1 MNKQKE
7 LQELQEK
14 PIETSKKKKQ
24 NPVKKQFT
32 HFTIH
37 FLVTALLFVIQVV
50 FIISA
55 VFSFVPN
62 ISKISLVLPIISL
75 LCSLLIVASECDFG
89 YKISWILGICILPII
104 FIPLYFMFGT
114 GAIKRK
120 MSKRYEQTWV
130 KDTRLVAQNPEVL
143 AEFEKE
149 VHPKL
154 RLRIKSLSR
163 MTHIPIYSNT
173 RTDYLK
179 NGTEYFDSVCE
190 AIYNAKDFI
199 FLEFFIISYGQ
210 VWDRILKLL
219 RDKAGHGVEVRIMYD
234 DLATAPKID
243 SHYSEELREMGFKVT
258 KFNKF
263 RPFLSASA
271 NYRDHRKL
279 VIVDGKI
286 GFCGGI
292 NIGDEYANIT
302 SPYGIWKDTGL
313 RLEGEAVQA
322 MTLEFLHQWDFN
334 LNEDSDF
341 SHYLNVKKSKIVGQ
355 GFVIPY
361 TDHPTI
367 EGSISMSGDMNL
379 INSATHNI
387 YLTTP
392 YLVPDENIMSAL
404 LLAAKNGVSVNI
416 ITPSVPDKK
425 YVFAVTRSNYEKLL
439 KAGARIFE
447 FKDGFIHAKSIVV
460 DDIVAVVGS
469 TNMDYRSLYL
479 NYESC
484 LMYATPSIADIAND
498 LKQICREANEITLKN
513 TEIIKSSRNLLVMIL
528 KLMSPML

>member
-1 MNKQKE
+1 MKKE
-7 LQELQEK
+7 QQEQSQEK
-14 PIETSKKKKQ
+14 TLETAKKKKQ
-24 NPVKKQFT
+24 NPVKKQYS
-32 HFTIH
+32 HFTVH
-37 FLVTALLFVIQVV
+37 FMVTALLFVIQVV
-50 FIISA
+50 FVIS
-55 VFSFVPN
+55 VLFSFVPN
-62 ISKISLVLPIISL
+62 ISKISLVLPVISL
-75 LCSLLIVASECDFG
+75 FCSLLVVASECDYG
-89 YKISWILGICILPII
+89 YKISWVLGICILPLI
-104 FIPLYFMFGT
+104 FVPLYFLFGT

-120 MSKRYEQTWV
+120 MSRRYEKTWIE
-130 KDTRLVAQNPEVL
+130 DTRLVAQNPEVL
-143 AEFEKE
+143 AQFEKE

-163 MTHIPIYSNT
+163 NNHIPIYSST

-190 AIYNAKDFI
+190 AIYNAEDFI
-199 FLEFFIISYGQ
+199 FLEFFIISYGEI
-210 VWDRILKLL
+210 WDRILKLL
-219 RDKAGHGVEVRIMYD
+219 RDKANQGVEVRIIYD

-243 SHYSEELREMGFKVT
+243 SRYSEELREMGFKVT

-279 VIVDGKI
+279 IIVDGKV

-292 NIGDEYANIT
+292 NIGDEYANIVQ
-302 SPYGIWKDTGL
+302 PYGIWKDTGL
-313 RLEGEAVQA
+313 RLEGEGVQA

-334 LNEDSDF
+334 LNQKSDF
-341 SHYLNVKKSKIVGQ
+341 SHYLNVKRSKIVGQ

-367 EGSISMSGDMNL
+367 EGSISMSVYMNL
-379 INSATHNI
+379 INSATHSI

-416 ITPSVPDKK
+416 ITPSIPDKK

-479 NYESC
+479 NYENGC
-484 LMYATPSIADIAND
+484 LIYETPSVADVADD
-498 LKQICREANEITLKN
+498 LKKICREGNEITLKN
-513 TEIIKSSRNLLVMIL
+513 TEIIKYSRNLFVMIL
-528 KLMSPML
+528 KLLSPML